1 MSERMSCL
9 QQAEREIARA
19 LLEGP
24 EHAFFEGLGKNIVCA
39 DQGDVLTAIDEAI
52 ANLGVCITV
61 KVSRGPISAPGNFM
75 EWDASILV
83 GEMVATHRVPGWD
96 GKAADV
102 VADAVIRAFAS
113 GNPFRPKRLESDAD
127 KDGNPIIEITG
138 TTWVCTPGPEDGETP
153 PPLPE
158 DDGPTAQ
165 DLEMLQ

>member
-9 QQAEREIARA
+9 QLAEREIARA

-39 DQGDVLTAIDEAI
+39 DQGDVLTAIDDAL
-52 ANLGVCITV
+52 ASLGVCITV
-61 KVSRGPISAPGNFM
+61 KVSRGPIGAPGNFM
-75 EWDASILV
+75 EWDASIFV
-83 GEMVATHRVPGWD
+83 GEMVAMHRVPGWD

-102 VADAVIRAFAS
+102 VADAIIRAFAS
-113 GNPFRPKRLESDAD
+113 GTPFRPKRLESDAD
-127 KDGNPIIEITG
+127 KDGNPIIEIAG
-138 TTWVCTPGPEDGETP
+138 TTWVETPGPEGGFP
-153 PPLPE
+153 PPPPE